1 MTPLDWVLVVV
12 WLGIALTGFWKGAI
26 QIVFTVGGIAAGVWL
41 ALSLGDGL
49 ADRLA
54 VQIGPGWIAEVLG
67 RVLPLVASAGLAALA
82 GWGLVRTLEGL
93 RLGWVNRLLGFLL
106 AAVAGGI
113 LLVIL
118 VSGTANL
125 SPSWSDLVSRSR
137 LLPFAT
143 GWVGSPQ
150 DIAEET
156 AVPAPSTPG
165 PTVTP
170 SPEVPT
176 SDSSR

>member
-41 ALSLGDGL
+41 ALTLGDGL

-54 VQIGPGWIAEVLG
+54 LHVGPGWIAEVLG

-93 RLGWVNRLLGFLL
+93 RLGWVNRVLGFVL

-113 LLVIL
+113 LLVVL
-118 VSGTANL
+118 VSGTAHL
-125 SPSWSDLVSRSR
+125 SPSWSALVSRSR
-137 LLPFAT
+137 LVPSVT
-143 GWVGSPQ
+143 WWVGVPQ
-150 DIAEET
+150 DTAEEAT
-156 AVPAPSTPG
+156 VPASSTPG

-170 SPEVPT
+170 SPDGT
-176 SDSSR
+176 ASDSSR